1 MSRESVLAA
10 GRVLALGR
18 VGFGVA
24 LLAAPGV
31 VGRPWIGEVAGTPNG
46 RVALRALGVRD
57 LLLGGIAA
65 HVIDRGPVAARAAQA
80 NAIADLVDFT
90 ATLAALRS
98 LPPTAAGALAV
109 AGGGAVAGL
118 LVSRLLAASPAL

>member
-118 LVSRLLAASPAL
+118 LVSRLLAASPAR

>member
-1 MSRESVLAA
+1 MSRESALAA
-10 GRVLALGR
+10 ARLLALAR

-24 LLAAPGV
+24 LLATPGL

-57 LLLGGIAA
+57 LLLGAIAA
-65 HVIDRGPVAARAAQA
+65 HVVDRGPVAVRAAQA
-80 NAIADLVDFT
+80 NAVADLVDFT
-90 ATLAALRS
+90 ATLAARRS

-118 LVSRLLAASPAL
+118 AVSRMLAGSAVQ